1 MDNNIPSEINNIL
14 TESNTY
20 EVIESKVYNK
30 LLTDSRVIQNLKQK
44 IIDILL
50 KDDSLSIDGLVN
62 ELDIQ
67 NIDSL
72 LSMDTDKSDIKQKI
86 KDVIVQELQNIL
98 Y

>member
-1 MDNNIPSEINNIL
+1 MENNIPSEINNIL
-14 TESNTY
+14 TESNKY

-44 IIDILL
+44 IIGILL
-50 KDDSLSIDGLVN
+50 KDDSLSIDELVN

-67 NIDSL
+67 NIDAL

-86 KDVIVQELQNIL
+86 KDVIVQELQHIL

>member
-1 MDNNIPSEINNIL
+1 MDNIPAEINNIL
-14 TESNTY
+14 TESNKY

-44 IIDILL
+44 VVDILL
-50 KDDSLSIDGLVN
+50 KDESLSIVGLVN

-67 NIDSL
+67 NIDTL
-72 LSMDTDKSDIKQKI
+72 LNLDIENTNIKQKI
-86 KDVIVQELQNIL
+86 KDVIIEELQNIL